1 MRDSASGNSSRA
13 LTFRPV
19 LVALAICAG
28 SGSLLAALHAPL
40 PWMIGPLLAMALFKV
55 LGASVAPLRA
65 EPKELKVRQ
74 AWDGIIGN
82 EKLLKEAPPTGKP
95 L

>member
-1 MRDSASGNSSRA
+1 MVMRREC
-13 LTFRPV
+13 FPF
-19 LVALAICAG
+19 LVGTLAC
-28 SGSLLAALHAPL
+28 L
-40 PWMIGPLLAMALFKV
+40 V